1 MIQSIFKVSVLAAC
15 LLASQVNAQ
24 SMNLKIGVAAEPYP
38 PFTVKSA
45 SGQWTGFE
53 VDLVNAI
60 CKKIAAKCTIVETS
74 WDGIIPALT
83 SKKIDVIFN
92 SMSITPEREKT
103 IAFSAPYY
111 YTPVVFLGGKSLKV
125 AGIKPEDLKGKT
137 IGTQTS
143 TPNADFLKKYYSKTA
158 KIKIY
163 NTQDEVN
170 ADLTAGRI
178 DLQLA
183 DETGVYDYLKSPAGS
198 KIEKKGLAPKD
209 PIFGTGIGAGL
220 RKQDADLKKKM
231 DEAIKALNN
240 SGEFKTI
247 QAKYFDFD
255 LTAR

>member
-1 MIQSIFKVSVLAAC
+1 MLFFHEICTTKSIPKWC
-15 LLASQVNAQ
+15 
-24 SMNLKIGVAAEPYP
+24 
-38 PFTVKSA
+38 
-45 SGQWTGFE
+45 
-53 VDLVNAI
+53 
-60 CKKIAAKCTIVETS
+60 
-74 WDGIIPALT
+74 
-83 SKKIDVIFN
+83 
-92 SMSITPEREKT
+92 
-103 IAFSAPYY
+103 
-111 YTPVVFLGGKSLKV
+111 
-125 AGIKPEDLKGKT
+125 
-137 IGTQTS
+137 
-143 TPNADFLKKYYSKTA
+143 FLKKYYSKTA

-231 DEAIKALNN
+231 DEAIKALNS